1 MATPLH
7 RQHGISAIAAQRFD
21 ASGAVE
27 DACWVVDEETLTI
40 DVEGIGA
47 YTLMWTPTRPAG
59 AACGFV
65 PGEGVLL
72 GEGAAG
78 EGVAGEGVAGETGV
92 PEVLALA
99 AGFAYTEGLFD
110 RIEGVR
116 ALSVCADAP
125 DVVRLSLV
133 DPTRARVRRRNVVI
147 GSSCGICG
155 GRERIEDVVRGIP
168 PVGDALR
175 LGAAQL
181 EAVMAAMRQRQAVWL
196 ATGGTHA
203 AAIFDASGRVLALAE
218 DLGRHNALDKVIG
231 ECLLAGI
238 PLAGCGAALTSR
250 ITLEMASK
258 AARAGLE
265 MVAAVSA
272 ASSLAIEAADRFGI
286 TLCAF
291 VRNGRATAFSHG
303 HRLLGPVHATIDP
316 APACGF

>member
-1 MATPLH
+1 MTTPLH

-21 ASGAVE
+21 TSGAVE

-40 DVEGIGA
+40 DVEGVGA

-65 PGEGVLL
+65 PGEGVLVDGTP
-72 GEGAAG
+72 GEGEA
-78 EGVAGEGVAGETGV
+78 GV

-133 DPTRARVRRRNVVI
+133 DPTRAQVRRRNVVI

-181 EAVMAAMRQRQAVWL
+181 EAVMTAMRQRQAVWL

-303 HRLLGPVHATIDP
+303 HRLLGGP
-316 APACGF
+316 AQACGF

>member
-1 MATPLH
+1 MTIPLH

-47 YTLMWTPTRPAG
+47 YTLMWTPTRPMG

-72 GEGAAG
+72 GEGAGG
-78 EGVAGEGVAGETGV
+78 EAGV

-99 AGFAYTEGLFD
+99 AGFAHTEGLFD

-116 ALSVCADAP
+116 AVSICADAP

-168 PVGDALR
+168 PVGDVLR

-265 MVAAVSA
+265 VVAAVSA
-272 ASSLAIEAADRFGI
+272 ASSLAIEAANRFGI

-291 VRNGRATAFSHG
+291 VRNGRATAFSYR
-303 HRLLGPVHATIDP
+303 HRLLVEP
-316 APACGF
+316 ARACGS